1 MSGPRTT
8 RFESTKAYDVLMA
21 SPLILFYT
29 FSVFGLAPQFEGAL
43 AIEPR
48 WFSVLQIATLA
59 SDVCYFA
66 LVIALV
72 VLRRMPVAKSQGIW
86 PRVVALLGANLLIAV
101 ALLPRASLSAPAM
114 TVATLL
120 TGGGTIAAIIILFW
134 LGRSFTILPEA
145 RRLVTSGPY
154 RYIRHPL
161 YLVSIIASIGAMM
174 QFEQPWAFVL
184 VAAAGALQ
192 IARLHYEERVLGDA
206 LPEYAGYAARTWR
219 LLPGVY

>member
-1 MSGPRTT
+1 MTGPRTT

-21 SPLILFYT
+21 SPLILFYA
-29 FSVFGLAPQFEGAL
+29 FSLFGLAPQFESAL

-48 WFSVLQIATLA
+48 WFSILQIATLA

-72 VLRRMPVAKSQGIW
+72 VLRRMPVGKSQGIW
-86 PRVVALLGANLLIAV
+86 PRLVALLAANLLIIV
-101 ALLPRASLSAPAM
+101 ALLPRASLSAPAL

-120 TGGGTIAAIIILFW
+120 TGGGTIAEVVILFW

-145 RRLVTSGPY
+145 RRLVTRGPY
-154 RYIRHPL
+154 RYLRHPL

-174 QFEQPWAFVL
+174 QFEQPWAFLL
-184 VAAAGALQ
+184 VAAADALQ
-192 IARLHYEERVLGDA
+192 IVRIHYEERVLRDTF
-206 LPEYAGYAARTWR
+206 PEYAPYAAQTWR
-219 LLPGVY
+219 LLPGIY